1 MRERILKWSERTET
15 VLVLVIAFGTAVPR
29 SLYTLLFPAQVF
41 GRGAPPING
50 PHLLWTLAYEIA
62 VGAVLAGFLRI
73 RGWTWKR
80 LGFQPHWR
88 DLLWA
93 VALLFVTYTAYY
105 VLSLAV
111 VTVWPGFYQ
120 LALNTH
126 LVATHI
132 AWPILVAISIINP
145 VFEEVF
151 LCGYVAAAVKDKTG
165 AAVAIN
171 VSAGIRLLCHLYQG
185 PVGVMSL
192 VPEGLIFATWFART
206 GRLWP
211 LIVAHAL
218 QDLLGL
224 LYGR

>member
-50 PHLLWTLAYEIA
+50 PHLLWTLTYEIA

-73 RGWTWKR
+73 RGWTWRR

-93 VALLFVTYTAYY
+93 VALLFATYTAYY

-120 LALNTH
+120 LALDTH

-132 AWPILVAISIINP
+132 AWPILVAISIVNP
-145 VFEEVF
+145 VFEEVL
-151 LCGYVAAAVKDKTG
+151 LCGYAVAAVKDKAG

-171 VSAGIRLLCHLYQG
+171 VSAGIRVLSHLYQG

>member
-1 MRERILKWSERTET
+1 MRERILKWSARTET

-29 SLYTLLFPAQVF
+29 GLYTLVFPARVF
-41 GRGAPPING
+41 GHGAPPING
-50 PHLLWTLAYEIA
+50 PQLLRTLAYEIA
-62 VGAVLAGFLRI
+62 VGAVLAGFLHT
-73 RGWTWKR
+73 RGWSWKR
-80 LGFQPHWR
+80 LGLEPRWR
-88 DLLWA
+88 DPLWA
-93 VALLFVTYTAYY
+93 LALLFVTYTAYY
-105 VLSLAV
+105 LLSLVV

-120 LALNTH
+120 LAVNTR

-132 AWPILVAISIINP
+132 GWPILVAISIINP
-145 VFEEVF
+145 IFEEVF
-151 LCGYVAAAVKDKTG
+151 LCGYVVAALKDKAG
-165 AAVAIN
+165 AAVAVN

-185 PVGVMSL
+185 PVGVTSL
-192 VPEGLIFATWFART
+192 VPEGLVFATWFART

>member
-15 VLVLVIAFGTAVPR
+15 VLVLVIAFGIAIPR
-29 SLYTLLFPAQVF
+29 SLYTLVFPARVF
-41 GRGAPPING
+41 GHGAPPING
-50 PHLLWTLAYEIA
+50 PQLLWTLAYEIA
-62 VGAVLAGFLRI
+62 IGAVLAGFLRF
-73 RGWTWKR
+73 RGWSCKR
-80 LGFQPHWR
+80 LGLEPQWR
-88 DLLWA
+88 DPLWA
-93 VALLFVTYTAYY
+93 VALLFVTYAAYY
-105 VLSLAV
+105 LLSLAV
-111 VTVWPGFYQ
+111 VSVWPGFYQ

-132 AWPILVAISIINP
+132 AWPILLAISIVNP

-151 LCGYVAAAVKDKTG
+151 LCGYVVAALKDKAG
-165 AAVAIN
+165 AAMAIN

-192 VPEGLIFATWFART
+192 VPEGLVFAIWFART

-211 LIVAHAL
+211 LIAAHAL

>member
-1 MRERILKWSERTET
+1 MRERILKWSQRTET
-15 VLVLVIAFGTAVPR
+15 VLVLLIGFGTAIPR
-29 SLYTLLFPAQVF
+29 SLYTLLFPERAF
-41 GRGAPPING
+41 GHGAPPING
-50 PHLLWTLAYEIA
+50 PHLLWTLGYEIA
-62 VGAVLAGFLRI
+62 VGAALAGFLYM
-73 RGWTWKR
+73 RGWTRKR
-80 LGFQPHWR
+80 LGLQLQRR
-88 DLLWA
+88 DPLWA
-93 VALLFVTYTAYY
+93 LALLLITYTAYY

-111 VTVWPGFYQ
+111 VSVWPGFYQ
-120 LALNTH
+120 LAVNTH
-126 LVATHI
+126 LVAAHI
-132 AWPILVAISIINP
+132 AWPILVAISIVNP

-151 LCGYVAAAVKDKTG
+151 LCGYVVAALKDKAG

-192 VPEGLIFATWFART
+192 VPEGLVFATWFART

-211 LIVAHAL
+211 LIAAHAL

>member
-151 LCGYVAAAVKDKTG
+151 LCGYVVAAVKDKTG
-165 AAVAIN
+165 AALAIN

>member
-15 VLVLVIAFGTAVPR
+15 ILVLVIAFGTAIPR
-29 SLYTLLFPAQVF
+29 SLYTLRFPAQAF
-41 GRGAPPING
+41 SRSAPPING

-62 VGAVLAGFLRI
+62 VGVVLALFLRI

-80 LGFQPHWR
+80 LGLEPQWR
-88 DLLWA
+88 DPLWA
-93 VALLFVTYTAYY
+93 LALLFVTYTAYY

-111 VTVWPGFYQ
+111 VSVWPGFYQ
-120 LALNTH
+120 LAVNTH
-126 LVATHI
+126 LVAAHI
-132 AWPILVAISIINP
+132 GWPILTAISIVNP
-145 VFEEVF
+145 VFEEVL
-151 LCGYVAAAVKDKTG
+151 LCGYVVAALKDKAG
-165 AAVAIN
+165 AGVAIN

-192 VPEGLIFATWFART
+192 VPEGLVFATWFART

-211 LIVAHAL
+211 LILAHAL

>member
-1 MRERILKWSERTET
+1 M
-15 VLVLVIAFGTAVPR
+15 
-29 SLYTLLFPAQVF
+29 
-41 GRGAPPING
+41 
-50 PHLLWTLAYEIA
+50 
-62 VGAVLAGFLRI
+62 
-73 RGWTWKR
+73 RGWTRKR
-80 LGFQPHWR
+80 LGLQLQRR
-88 DLLWA
+88 DPLWA
-93 VALLFVTYTAYY
+93 LALLLITYTAYY

-111 VTVWPGFYQ
+111 VSVWPGFYQ
-120 LALNTH
+120 LAVNTH
-126 LVATHI
+126 LVAAHI
-132 AWPILVAISIINP
+132 AWPILVAISIVNP

-151 LCGYVAAAVKDKTG
+151 LCGYVVAALKDKAG

-192 VPEGLIFATWFART
+192 VPEGLVFATWFART

-211 LIVAHAL
+211 LIAAHAL